1 MNSERYSNKQKVF
14 LQNYVK
20 YRLLLCTQ
28 IETAYSTLFLNT
40 IKTIIR
46 DNFLFVDYERD
57 SRALIS
63 IYVFHF

>member
-1 MNSERYSNKQKVF
+1 MNSERYSDKQKVF

-20 YRLLLCTQ
+20 YRLLLCNP

-46 DNFLFVDYERD
+46 DDFLFVDYKRD